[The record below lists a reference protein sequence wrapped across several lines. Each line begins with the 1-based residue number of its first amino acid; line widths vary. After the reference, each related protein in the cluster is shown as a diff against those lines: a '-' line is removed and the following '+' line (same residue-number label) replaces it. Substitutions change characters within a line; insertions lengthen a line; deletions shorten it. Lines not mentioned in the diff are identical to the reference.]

1 MRVLF
6 ATQPGSGMFNPLVP
20 FGHAL
25 TRAGHTV
32 AFASADCFRPDIE
45 AVGFTAFPAGLDW
58 RADTITEAF
67 PDIPPPGPQ
76 RSRWADPHWRN
87 TTARATVPDL
97 LALAERWQPDL
108 FVRDSLE
115 FGSCLAAELLGL
127 PHAAVGAL
135 WFRPQAPLAPPLDAL
150 RRELGLSA
158 DPTGKR
164 CHRYLALAP
173 MPPVWVA
180 PDEEPP
186 PTTHFIC
193 PPPPHSAAGD
203 AAPGWL
209 DALPAARPLV
219 HATLGTTEVNR
230 TPGLYEAILAGLVEE
245 PIELVVG
252 VGRQRDPG
260 DFGPQP
266 DHVHIAQYL
275 PHAALL
281 PRCDVVVT
289 HGGFGTIMGSLSV
302 GVPMVVVPAQ
312 ADQPR
317 NARRCVDL
325 GVGRRT
331 PGRALDDTA
340 GPQPVDGPRRARRP
354 VPIPR
359 PRSGRAVHGVVRRG
373 PGGRGYRSGQNSAR
387 AVLARTASPNAL
399 S

>member
-1 MRVLF
+1 MLGRR
-6 ATQPGSGMFNPLVP
+6 AARPAPRGCGGALVP
-20 FGHAL
+20 
-25 TRAGHTV
+25 
-32 AFASADCFRPDIE
+32 SPD
-45 AVGFTAFPAGLDW
+45 
-58 RADTITEAF
+58 
-67 PDIPPPGPQ
+67 PPG
-76 RSRWADPHWRN
+76 AA
-87 TTARATVPDL
+87 ARCTSP
-97 LALAERWQPDL
+97 RTWP
-108 FVRDSLE
+108 RR
-115 FGSCLAAELLGL
+115 GSN
-127 PHAAVGAL
+127 
-135 WFRPQAPLAPPLDAL
+135 RQ
-150 RRELGLSA
+150 
-158 DPTGKR
+158 R

-245 PIELVVG
+245 PIELVIG

-387 AVLARTASPNAL
+387 AVLARTASPNA
-399 S
+399 SS